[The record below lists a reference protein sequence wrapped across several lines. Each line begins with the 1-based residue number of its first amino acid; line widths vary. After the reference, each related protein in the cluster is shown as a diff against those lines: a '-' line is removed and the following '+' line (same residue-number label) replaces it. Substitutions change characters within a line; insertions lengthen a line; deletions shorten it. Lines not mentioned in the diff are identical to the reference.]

1 MSTSVQEQQQ
11 QQQQQQQFNEMDDA
25 RSSIFFDDDED
36 SSQPQP
42 SAEFISFAATIAE
55 SEDGFDK
62 RSIARL
68 VSQYGSASS
77 TAWLEFSRYKI
88 WQAPESFLKENPTAQ
103 FLPVQGYMQ
112 HKKWIFAW
120 GNPLVSDVSLL
131 SPTAKAFVNWA
142 INEQKCKPVWCCTDL
157 ALETVLGKEIGWSAV
172 GCIQE
177 EVLEPE
183 HILEMTGDG
192 YRGKEGVHA
201 VKDLKK
207 NLRRAERAG
216 VTIEETTGKWTPK
229 DRKEVEEG
237 LWEWKKGKAAKGV
250 QIASTTGQP
259 WIDEPHRR
267 YLVARHEGHIVGILI
282 LTPIHGPYKPAPV
295 KAAAE
300 PVTATATQKRRF
312 NLASLNFNK
321 KEKAATP
328 AAPAA
333 STSSDSDSSNA
344 PSPTFS
350 RVSSSS
356 SLSDDFSLDG
366 PPKATLTSHYY
377 LIKNAISFPVA
388 PRGTSELL
396 IHSSL
401 ELLNQVASSTGK
413 RAPKVTFGITASD
426 NLTPIDNLSGWK
438 ITGLAKVYG
447 KVAKTAGL
455 LKRGDFR
462 AKFDS
467 GVEPMY
473 VCYPKEEG
481 FGLDGIKSLL
491 KVLRK

>member
-11 QQQQQQQFNEMDDA
+11 QQFADMDDA
-25 RSSIFFDDDED
+25 RSSIFFEDDED
-36 SSQPQP
+36 SSQSQP
-42 SAEFISFAATIAE
+42 TAEFLSFAATIAP

-62 RSIARL
+62 TSIARL
-68 VSQYGSASS
+68 ISLYGSASS

-88 WQAPESFLKENPTAQ
+88 WQAPESFLKENPTAE

-131 SPTAKAFVNWA
+131 APTAKAFIRWA
-142 INEQKCKPVWCCTDL
+142 IDEQKCKPVWCCTDL
-157 ALETVLGKEIGWSAV
+157 ALETVLGKNPEIAWSAV

-183 HILEMTGDG
+183 HILEMTSDS

-207 NLRRAERAG
+207 NLRRAERSG
-216 VTIEETTGKWTPK
+216 VTIEETTGNWTHK

-237 LWEWKKGKAAKGV
+237 LWEWKKSKAQKGV

-282 LTPIHGPYKPAPV
+282 LTPIHGPYQPDAAALAKKAAPV
-295 KAAAE
+295 AA
-300 PVTATATQKRRF
+300 TTTQKRRF

-321 KEKAATP
+321 DKSTP
-328 AAPAA
+328 APAA
-333 STSSDSDSSNA
+333 STPTDSDSSNA

-350 RVSSSS
+350 RVSSRSS
-356 SLSDDFSLDG
+356 ISDDFSLDG
-366 PPKATLTSHYY
+366 PPKSTLTSNYY
-377 LIKNAISFPVA
+377 LIKNAISFPTA

-401 ELLNQVASSTGK
+401 ELLHKVASGSGK

-426 NLTPIDNLSGWK
+426 TLTPVDNLSGWK
-438 ITGLAKVYG
+438 IVGLSKVYG
-447 KVAKTAGL
+447 KVSKTAGL

-473 VCYPKEEG
+473 VCYPKDEG

>member
-1 MSTSVQEQQQ
+1 MSPVQQD
-11 QQQQQQQFNEMDDA
+11 QQQFDKDVED
-25 RSSIFFDDDED
+25 IFLEDEE
-36 SSQPQP
+36 P
-42 SAEFISFAATIAE
+42 SASTSNQEFLSFAATMAP

-62 RSIARL
+62 TQVARL
-68 VSQYGSASS
+68 ISQYGSASS

-88 WQAPESFLKENPTAQ
+88 WQAPESFLKDHPNAT
-103 FLPVQGYMQ
+103 FLPTQGYMQ
-112 HKKWIFAW
+112 HKRWVFAW
-120 GNPLVSDVSLL
+120 GNPLVSSVSLL
-131 SPTAKAFVNWA
+131 KPAAQSFIGWA
-142 INEQKCKPVWCCTDL
+142 EKEGLKPVWCCTD
-157 ALETVLGKEIGWSAV
+157 AAMEAVLGKDKEIAWSAV
-172 GCIQE
+172 ECIHE

-183 HILEMTGDG
+183 HILEMTSDS

-207 NLRRAERAG
+207 NLRRAERSG
-216 VTIEETTGKWTPK
+216 VKIEETTGKWTAK

-237 LWEWKKGKAAKGV
+237 LWEWKKSKGMKGV

-282 LTPIHGPYKPAPV
+282 LTPIHGPYEAPKSAPAP
-295 KAAAE
+295 A
-300 PVTATATQKRRF
+300 
-312 NLASLNFNK
+312 L
-321 KEKAATP
+321 
-328 AAPAA
+328 AAPARVSLQERLRSLSRKPAAEKQPVA
-333 STSSDSDSSNA
+333 SSEPSSESDSSSA

-356 SLSDDFSLDG
+356 SLSDDFALDG
-366 PPKATLTSHYY
+366 LSSNYY
-377 LIKNAISFPVA
+377 LIKNAISFPIA

-401 ELLNQVASSTGK
+401 ELLHKAAGG
-413 RAPKVTFGITASD
+413 REAPKVTFGITASD

-438 ITGLAKVYG
+438 IHGLSKIYG
-447 KVAKTAGL
+447 KVAGTAGL

-467 GVEPMY
+467 GRVPAY

-481 FGLDGIKSLL
+481 FGVDGIKSLL